1 MNTIKATAIVFAS
14 AAILSACGTGASDNK
29 QTTDTATAAPANLM
43 AAADSNDTCASD
55 IPVDS
60 ANKMIGSYIQSLGG
74 NPSNENLYSLI
85 ADANC
90 LRNYLNAHPEVT
102 NVKLMFAHTLD
113 YINTGHQGQNA
124 GYKSGALTLVIAGYD
139 AAGNYVLIN
148 GNRVMDR
155 VAPCPIDCPQ
165 TGTAASNTLPAN

>member
-1 MNTIKATAIVFAS
+1 MNTIKTTVTVLAC
-14 AAILSACGTGASDNK
+14 AAILSACGSNTEENK
-29 QTTDTATAAPANLM
+29 QSADTAVAKTALM
-43 AAADSNDTCASD
+43 NAADTSDTCASD
-55 IPVDS
+55 VPVDS
-60 ANKMIGSYIQSLGG
+60 ANKMINSYIQSLGG
-74 NPSNENLYSLI
+74 NPENQNLYSLI

-90 LRNYLNAHPEVT
+90 LRDYLNAHPEVT

-148 GNRVMDR
+148 GNSVMDNMN
-155 VAPCPIDCPQ
+155 PCPLNCPSA
-165 TGTAASNTLPAN
+165 GTASSNTISE

>member
-1 MNTIKATAIVFAS
+1 MNTIKTTVTVLAC
-14 AAILSACGTGASDNK
+14 AAILSACGSNTGENK
-29 QTTDTATAAPANLM
+29 QSADTATAAPAAMLHS
-43 AAADSNDTCASD
+43 ADSSDTCASD

-60 ANKMIGSYIQSLGG
+60 ANKMINSYIQSIGG
-74 NPSNENLYSLI
+74 GAQTENLYSLI

-90 LRNYLNAHPEVT
+90 LRKYLNAHPEVT

-148 GNRVMDR
+148 GNSVMDQM
-155 VAPCPIDCPQ
+155 APCPDRCP
-165 TGTAASNTLPAN
+165 TVGTASSNTITE